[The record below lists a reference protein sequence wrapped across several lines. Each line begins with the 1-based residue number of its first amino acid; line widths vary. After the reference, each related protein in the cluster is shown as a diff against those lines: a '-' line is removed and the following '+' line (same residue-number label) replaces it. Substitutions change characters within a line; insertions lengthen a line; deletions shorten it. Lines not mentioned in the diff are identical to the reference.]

1 MNNQH
6 HLETYK
12 RVRNALLA
20 CTWLMIGYGW
30 WSQKLLW
37 LLAGIILVNVYA
49 FMVTANDK
57 RYAKQGRLRIP
68 ESGLLLVAALG
79 GAAGTWAGMLFFR
92 HKTKHLS
99 FTIPVPV
106 FFIIQMYLL
115 FLAIRYIL
123 KWSALS

>member
-49 FMVTANDK
+49 FMVTANF
-57 RYAKQGRLRIP
+57 A
-68 ESGLLLVAALG
+68 EGL
-79 GAAGTWAGMLFFR
+79 
-92 HKTKHLS
+92 KTS
-99 FTIPVPV
+99 TSTP
-106 FFIIQMYLL
+106 Y
-115 FLAIRYIL
+115 
-123 KWSALS
+123 